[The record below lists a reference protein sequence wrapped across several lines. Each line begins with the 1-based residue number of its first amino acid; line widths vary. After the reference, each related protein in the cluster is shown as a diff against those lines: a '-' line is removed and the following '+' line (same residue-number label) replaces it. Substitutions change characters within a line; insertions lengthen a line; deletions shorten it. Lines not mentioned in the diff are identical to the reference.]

1 MVVDLVPTACHGVQT
16 VAPVK
21 PPTQSRKVMP
31 KGKAVP
37 HPTMQL
43 HACKVTW
50 IMTLMPE
57 VAEVEAPHPPIA
69 GPSRASCGPL
79 FEEAVRSGDEQVRMG
94 ASGKCFLGLPL

>member
-1 MVVDLVPTACHGVQT
+1 
-16 VAPVK
+16 
-21 PPTQSRKVMP
+21 MP

-69 GPSRASCGPL
+69 GPSRASHGPL
-79 FEEAVRSGDEQVRMG
+79 FKEAVDSGDEQVRTG
-94 ASGKCFLGLPL
+94 ASGKCFLGLPLRFTDRGHHSFWYACPVEAQGR